1 MGGTPHRAAASRLLR
16 ERAPGC
22 HGGRLHGSLWRVLR
36 HHRGPVIC
44 IAGRRGTVDGDHPR
58 LSVHFFRRGT
68 DAAVIRVKLPVPLQ
82 TLAQTGREVQLEV
95 PESVTIESALDALE
109 ARYPVLQGAI
119 REHITHKRRP
129 FIRYFACGED

>member
-1 MGGTPHRAAASRLLR
+1 M
-16 ERAPGC
+16 
-22 HGGRLHGSLWRVLR
+22 
-36 HHRGPVIC
+36 
-44 IAGRRGTVDGDHPR
+44 
-58 LSVHFFRRGT
+58 
-68 DAAVIRVKLPVPLQ
+68 IRVKLPVPLQ

-129 FIRYFACGED
+129 FIRYFACGEDFSLEPPSIRLPDAVQTGAEPLLIVGALAGGSA